1 MAHFSEELFE
11 GRDLALTTDFRSV
24 VGELVAR
31 HLGNSDLGSVFP
43 GFTADP
49 RAFLGLVRA

>member
-1 MAHFSEELFE
+1 M
-11 GRDLALTTDFRSV
+11 TTDFRSV

-31 HLGNSDLGSVFP
+31 HLGNENLSAVFP

-49 RAFLGLVRA
+49 RAFLGILKA